1 MACASGIL
9 ITYSGYPYTPS
20 SMMPDNGLANLAG
33 ALIKNGH
40 KVLILDYCTADIV
53 KRLMPQDIKDDL
65 TKLLPLLK
73 NSKDHKLIDE
83 LKAISAGIEAH
94 REKEVHK
101 IYKEIEEHI
110 IRKKV
115 NFIGFKLWMGDGFS
129 DSIMIAELIKRNH
142 PGIKIYGG
150 GPQSQMY
157 KETIYGKTHVFDALC
172 YGEGEEIIS
181 LLADH
186 SINQADL
193 KDIPNIIYF
202 ENDKIITN
210 PLKRIEELDNIAYP
224 VYDAD
229 VYPACD
235 SNDKIKIFSLD
246 ASRGCPNNCAFCVHS
261 SISGHK
267 IRNKSVDRVFNEIKF
282 IKQKYNSKAF
292 RFSGSYTPAN
302 ILTDLSAL
310 LIKEKVEII
319 YTAFSTLQDMNDQ
332 NIPILKSA
340 GLSAL
345 YVGIESADERILKDD
360 FEKKFNPEKAKP
372 IIKDLIDAGI
382 FMIASFI
389 YPAPSENAESTNKS
403 LNYILELFS
412 DPQKT
417 SVTIH
422 HPGVLPLGKWAENPK
437 KYGFEINNFE
447 EYKNIGMTY
456 NIKQYLPH
464 YLWEKLPFKVYGKDH
479 SELLLESGK
488 FMKEIE
494 SRGVLTMLLD
504 EAVLM
509 AHLNNQRP
517 MDFKNL
523 MKNIFFTGDYESLHN
538 SIIEINKNLSAKL
551 KAAEERPRDRSD
563 MKSGGGSRGAARL

>member
-1 MACASGIL
+1 MSKASGIL

-20 SMMPDNGLANLAG
+20 SFMPDNGLANLAG

-40 KVLILDYCTADIV
+40 DVLILDYCSADIV

-73 NSKDHKLIDE
+73 DAKDNKLFDD
-83 LKAISAGIEAH
+83 LKKISAGIETH
-94 REKEVHK
+94 REKEVYK

-110 IRKKV
+110 IRERV
-115 NFIGFKLWMGDGFS
+115 NFVGFKLWMGDGFS
-129 DSIMIAELIKRNH
+129 DSIKIAELIKRNH

-157 KETIYGKTHVFDALC
+157 KETIYSKTHIFDAIC
-172 YGEGEEIIS
+172 YGEGEDIIS

-186 SINQADL
+186 SINRADL
-193 KDIPNIIYF
+193 KDIPNIIYA

-229 VYPACD
+229 VYPACG

-261 SISGHK
+261 SISGQK
-267 IRNKSVDRVFNEIKF
+267 IRNKSVNRIFNEIKF

-292 RFSGSYTPAN
+292 RFSGSYTPTK
-302 ILTDLSAL
+302 ILIDLSRL
-310 LIKEKVEII
+310 LIKEKIDII
-319 YTAFSTLQDMNDQ
+319 YTAFSTLQDMDDQ
-332 NIPILKSA
+332 NIRILKSA
-340 GLSAL
+340 GLFAL
-345 YVGIESADERILKDD
+345 YVGIESADERILKHD
-360 FEKKFNPEKAKP
+360 FEKRFNPDGAKA
-372 IIKDLIDAGI
+372 IIKNLIDAGI

-403 LNYILELFS
+403 MNYILELFS

-422 HPGVLPLGKWAENPK
+422 HPGLLPLGKWAEHPER
-437 KYGFEINNFE
+437 YGFEINNFE
-447 EYKNIGMTY
+447 EYKKNCMTY

-464 YLWEKLPFKVYGKDH
+464 YLWDKLPLKIYGKDH

-509 AHLNNQRP
+509 AHLNNQKP

-538 SIIEINKNLSAKL
+538 TIIEINKNIKGV
-551 KAAEERPRDRSD
+551 KVVGIEGERQTGFR
-563 MKSGGGSRGAARL
+563 KSTQNLQEKFL

>member
-1 MACASGIL
+1 MAGASGIL

-40 KVLILDYCTADIV
+40 DVLILDYCMADIV
-53 KRLMPQDIKDDL
+53 KRLMPQNIKDDL

-73 NSKDHKLIDE
+73 DAKDHKLFDE
-83 LKAISAGIEAH
+83 FKTISAGMEAH

-101 IYKEIEEHI
+101 IYKEIEEQI
-110 IRKKV
+110 VLRKAD
-115 NFIGFKLWMGDGFS
+115 FIGFKLWMGDGFT
-129 DSIMIAELIKRNH
+129 DTIRIAELIKKDH
-142 PGIKIYGG
+142 PEIKIYAG
-150 GPQSQMY
+150 GPQGQMY
-157 KETIYGKTHVFDALC
+157 KETIYNKTNVFDAIC

-181 LLADH
+181 RLADH
-186 SINQADL
+186 SLKKTDL
-193 KDIPNIIYF
+193 KDISNIIYRD
-202 ENDKIITN
+202 NGKIITN

-229 VYPACD
+229 VYPACG

-261 SISGHK
+261 SISGQK
-267 IRNKSVDRVFNEIKF
+267 IRNKSVDRIFNEIKF
-282 IKQKYNSKAF
+282 IKQKHHSKAF
-292 RFSGSYTPAN
+292 RFSGSYTPTK
-302 ILTDLSAL
+302 ILLDLSRL
-310 LIKEKVEII
+310 LIKEKVDII
-319 YTAFSTLQDMNDQ
+319 YTAFSTLQDMDAQ

-340 GLSAL
+340 GLCAL

-360 FEKKFNPEKAKP
+360 FEKRFNPDSARAT
-372 IIKDLIDAGI
+372 IKNLIDAGI

-389 YPAPSENAESTNKS
+389 YPAPSEDAESTNKTK
-403 LNYILELFS
+403 NYILELFS
-412 DPQKT
+412 DPQRT

-422 HPGVLPLGKWAENPK
+422 HPGLLPLGKWAEHPE
-437 KYGFEINNFE
+437 KYGFEINNME

-464 YLWEKLPFKVYGKDH
+464 YLWEKLPFKLYGKDH
-479 SELLLESGK
+479 SEILLESGK

-494 SRGVLTMLLD
+494 SHGVLTMLLD

-509 AHLNNQRP
+509 AHFNNQKP
-517 MDFKNL
+517 MDFKNQ
-523 MKNIFFTGDYESLHN
+523 MKNIFFTGDYETLHN
-538 SIIEINKNLSAKL
+538 TVTEINKNLT
-551 KAAEERPRDRSD
+551 
-563 MKSGGGSRGAARL
+563 